1 MLSILL
7 SRAIV
12 TAKSILQFASP
23 RSPKRNS
30 LKIEDSSPGGSGS
43 GCSSSGGTGSG
54 GTGSGRSESGG
65 SRASDESKE
74 VNEKTKIKINV
85 GGELF
90 VTYLSTLE
98 RFPDTLLGNK
108 EVGKVRDVSLP
119 LHLHVNC
126 VSYL

>member
-1 MLSILL
+1 MHSVSL

-12 TAKSILQFASP
+12 TGKSILQFPSP

-30 LKIEDSSPGGSGS
+30 LKIEESSPGGCSSGGSGS
-43 GCSSSGGTGSG
+43 GGTGF
-54 GTGSGRSESGG
+54 GRSESGG
-65 SRASDESKE
+65 SRASDEGKE

-108 EVGKVRDVSLP
+108 EVGKNKYVMFYY
-119 LHLHVNC
+119 H
-126 VSYL
+126 